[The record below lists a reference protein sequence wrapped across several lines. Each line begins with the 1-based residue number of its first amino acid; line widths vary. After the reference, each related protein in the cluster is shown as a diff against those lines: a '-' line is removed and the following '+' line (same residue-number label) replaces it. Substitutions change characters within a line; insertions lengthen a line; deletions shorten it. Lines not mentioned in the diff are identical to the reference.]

1 MGKQSIWASRFVIC
15 AAAICLCSAVLCAD
29 DARFSGKAV
38 VELLDGIELDHKLK
52 LLDDFR
58 FADRSGKV
66 WLAPSGAIIDGT
78 SIPRELRDLT
88 GLPYVAEYRKASV
101 IHDYYCQAKTE
112 RWREVHRMFYDAA
125 VTEGVSEPDAK
136 VLYAAVYAG
145 GWRWEP
151 RGTSCYRSCHAAA
164 ESLGWKPVVTEA
176 MIQPIVEWARQTNP
190 PLDEIEKRIDA
201 VTKKPGPHL
210 FAQGY

>member
-1 MGKQSIWASRFVIC
+1 MKRLSVVLAPLLICTATLSADQSG
-15 AAAICLCSAVLCAD
+15 
-29 DARFSGKAV
+29 FSGKAV
-38 VELLDGIELDHKLK
+38 IELLGGMELDHKLK

-58 FADRSGKV
+58 FVDRNGKV
-66 WLAPSGAIIDGT
+66 WLAPGGAIVDGT

-88 GLPYVAEYRKASV
+88 GLPYVAEYRKASL

-112 RWREVHRMFYDAA
+112 HWREVHRMFYDAA

-151 RGTSCYRSCHAAA
+151 RGTSCFRSCHAAA

-176 MIQPIVEWARQTNP
+176 MIQPIVEWTRQTNP
-190 PLDEIEKRIDA
+190 PLDEIERRVDA

>member
-1 MGKQSIWASRFVIC
+1 MSKRSVWASWFLIC
-15 AAAICLCSAVLCAD
+15 GAAVCSCSALLWAD
-29 DARFSGKAV
+29 DGRFSGKVV
-38 VELLDGIELDHKLK
+38 VELLDGMELDHKLK
-52 LLDDFR
+52 LLEDFR
-58 FADRSGKV
+58 FADRNGKV
-66 WLAPSGAIIDGT
+66 WIAPSGAIIDGA
-78 SIPRELRDLT
+78 SVPRELRDLT

-101 IHDYYCQAKTE
+101 IHDYYCHRQTE
-112 RWREVHRMFYDAA
+112 RWRDVHRMFYDAA
-125 VTEGVSEPDAK
+125 VTEGVSETDAK

-151 RGTSCYRSCHAAA
+151 RGTSCFRSCHAAA
-164 ESLGWKPVVTEA
+164 ESLGWKPVVNEV
-176 MIQPIVEWARQTNP
+176 MIQPIVEWTRQTNP

>member
-1 MGKQSIWASRFVIC
+1 MKRLSVVLAPLLICTATLSADQSGFG
-15 AAAICLCSAVLCAD
+15 
-29 DARFSGKAV
+29 GKAV
-38 VELLDGIELDHKLK
+38 IELLGGMELDHKLK

-58 FADRSGKV
+58 FVDRNGKV
-66 WLAPSGAIIDGT
+66 WLAPGGAIVDGT

-88 GLPYVAEYRKASV
+88 GLPYVAEYRKASL

-151 RGTSCYRSCHAAA
+151 RGTSCFRSCHAAA

-176 MIQPIVEWARQTNP
+176 MIQPIVEWTRQTNP
-190 PLDEIEKRIDA
+190 PLDEIERRVDA